1 MNIVR
6 ITLILLCLLPCI
18 GHAQSSKAAGVPK
31 EIALLAEELRQVK
44 AELAS
49 LHDVLGDTQ
58 AELAALQQN
67 TVLGLDDFLKLITD
81 STGNPVV
88 VLTGANLQVV
98 NGTGM
103 TGTGNGKGNIVLGYN
118 NTDVASQ
125 NRQGSHNLVVGDDNA
140 YPGTSEVLV
149 DRIVAARDLGLIV
162 GGQMN
167 LVVGTVLDS
176 EIGADS
182 RESIG
187 GNKIENVGANRSE
200 TVGGDK
206 IENVAANRSATVGGN
221 ESVSVGASTFVT
233 SAQSV
238 VVESGDTLILKSG
251 SAIATLDKS
260 GDIALN
266 GKDVAI
272 KGSGEVE
279 VAASGDLV
287 LKGRRI
293 LQN

>member
-200 TVGGDK
+200 TVGG
-206 IENVAANRSATVGGN
+206 N